1 MPITNTELLLYKSA
15 EFSDS
20 PTNGGRMSANV
31 ITSAVKG
38 NVWPDVSQSERTA
51 GSNKFRKVFTKV
63 ANDADLTLSNPKIFI
78 ETQTGADDRVNFFA
92 GTQTDTQTDLTGS
105 ERLFGGA
112 TANSAIGIGD
122 ATITILQEV
131 GADVIFV
138 AGDKIRLS
146 DKTSVN
152 DVGGSEEFVTISGG
166 GVSAPTGDLRTL
178 TIDSPGPLNAYSS
191 GLGTK
196 VSSVY
201 EPSDIVS
208 AFSSFVI
215 TSSLG
220 SYVTGSNLIVDN
232 IGGIEQ
238 DWTLTFTSATAYDL
252 TGDTLGAV
260 GSGNISGTFA
270 PNNTD
275 FTKPYFSMNSAG
287 WGGTYI
293 SGDTI
298 TFTTAPAAI
307 SIWLERT
314 VPAGASSFSANS
326 VIPALEGESA

>member
-1 MPITNTELLLYKSA
+1 MPITNTELLLYKAA

-51 GSNKFRKVFTKV
+51 GSNKFRKVYPKV

-78 ETQTGADDRVNFFA
+78 ETNTGADDRVNFFA
-92 GTQTDTQTDLTGS
+92 GTQIDTQTDITGS
-105 ERLFGGA
+105 ERIFGGA
-112 TANSAIGIGD
+112 TANTAIAIGA
-122 ATITILQEV
+122 ATIDVLMEK
-131 GADVIFV
+131 GADLIFV
-138 AGDKIRLS
+138 QGDTLRIS

-152 DVGGSEEFVTISGG
+152 DVGGKEEFVTISTG
-166 GVSAPTGDLRTL
+166 GVSAPTGDVRTL
-178 TIDSPGPLNAYSS
+178 TIDAPGPVNSFLT
-191 GLGTK
+191 GIGTK
-196 VSSVY
+196 ISSVY
-201 EPSDIVS
+201 EPANIVS

-220 SYVTGSNLIVDN
+220 TYVTASNLIVDN
-232 IGGIEQ
+232 IGGIQ
-238 DWTLTFTSATAYDL
+238 QNWTLTFTSATAFDL

-260 GSGNISGTFA
+260 GSGNISSTFA

-287 WGGTYI
+287 WGGTYVAA
-293 SGDTI
+293 DTI
-298 TFTTAPAAI
+298 TFTTAPA
-307 SIWLERT
+307 SVPLWLERT
-314 VPAGASSFSANS
+314 VPAGAASFSANS